1 MSSFLVQTTSLHS
14 QFIRELQDQ
23 EFKRKSTLC
32 RAICKIPMEYEII
45 RKDLL
50 KDVSN
55 ALIGALTG
63 RRRKKK
69 KKDGIEIYLT

>member
-1 MSSFLVQTTSLHS
+1 
-14 QFIRELQDQ
+14 
-23 EFKRKSTLC
+23 
-32 RAICKIPMEYEII
+32 MEYEII